1 MSLAGKHQWVSKIPV
16 PHDDLT
22 EDVHRMGFGSF
33 SNIYLNSK
41 MSKLRPAGTDDQI
54 TLSNIHQVNLK
65 HPTYLFG
72 PEWRKG
78 GVSPIFTKTQKMS
91 KPRLTGTNKLP

>member
-1 MSLAGKHQWVSKIPV
+1 
-16 PHDDLT
+16 
-22 EDVHRMGFGSF
+22 MGFGSF

-91 KPRLTGTNKLP
+91 KPLKRLRASIDDSYRELIMKV